1 MADVKAAPPLA
12 SASEN
17 LQNEVSQNSK
27 PKSSGHRRRGGGGG
41 GHGSR
46 TGNDHSTG
54 SGSHGT
60 GSGGHGTG
68 SGSHGTGNNY
78 DNDHDNGS
86 VGRKKKPELEHYKPG
101 AFGSRKPEDESNN
114 DNAPS
119 TDETPHHGGNKHS
132 KVKQIL

>member
-101 AFGSRKPEDESNN
+101 AFGGSRKPEDESN
-114 DNAPS
+114 DNAHAA
-119 TDETPHHGGNKHS
+119 DETPHHGGNKHS
-132 KVKQIL
+132 KVNNF